1 MTTWMPK
8 LPTSREF
15 FTVDFLR
22 NLAAGDSILS
32 ATCTASVL
40 TGTDATPANI
50 LLNSPIING
59 TNVSQE
65 IQGGVLG
72 VRYLLTFTATTLL
85 GETIPIAGDFWVL
98 ASAPNAL
105 DLTTVQA
112 VKDWLK
118 LKADDDDALLQRLV
132 TAQSILIT
140 DWLSQPIKSATVTEV
155 YDGTGTP
162 NLVLRAF
169 PVTAVSA
176 VSIAGVALTPTAWTS
191 DDIGVHLVTDYFDKG
206 AGNVSVTY
214 TAGYATVTPSIEQAC
229 IELVCFRYKERDRI
243 GISTQAL
250 AQGNNTYSL
259 KDFPEQVLTLLK
271 QYKRVTP

>member
-1 MTTWMPK
+1 MTTWSPK
-8 LPTSREF
+8 VPSAKEF
-15 FTVDFLR
+15 FTMDFLR

-40 TGTDATPANI
+40 EGTDATPSSI
-50 LLNSPIING
+50 LLNAPIING

-65 IQGGVLG
+65 IQAGMLG

-85 GETIPIAGDFWVL
+85 GETIPLVGDFWVL

-140 DWLSQPIKSATVTEV
+140 DWLSQPIKSVTVTEV

-206 AGNVSVTY
+206 RANVSVTY
-214 TAGYATVTPSIEQAC
+214 TAGYATAPSSIEQAC
-229 IELVCFRYKERDRI
+229 IELVCFRYRERDRI

-250 AQGNNTYSL
+250 AQGNTTYSL